1 MQPICRQSATVRFS
15 WRARCVET
23 QAYLIREH
31 SSHILCTGH
40 GTLVP
45 TERLLSP
52 EAMSQYVQRA
62 LPGTSYDKLVKGATK
77 PKPTLPKEKYVH
89 PILQAAFGSTSDLDD
104 VFWALQG
111 RLSEPNSIV
120 IFKSLLLLHTMF
132 RSESAT
138 FVLSYLAG
146 DPAILKLRRI
156 GSNGLNEYSYSK
168 LLPRYAYY
176 LDDRVLAFRE
186 IGYDVVIAS
195 KRDRFAR
202 LRKMSVSNGLF
213 KEIAMIQRVM
223 TSLLKCSFFSDDFH
237 DEITNAALHMTLKD
251 LLAFYMGM
259 NEGVINML
267 EHYFE
272 MSKSDAERSL
282 ELYRR
287 FCFQTENVVAFLN
300 SAKRY
305 SHQLRSSIPHLKH
318 APLSL
323 ANALEE
329 YLHETD
335 FSKHEA
341 TLKSGTTGTGGTNSN
356 ENPTSVKETSS
367 PSAPTI
373 KEEAMT
379 EQPRKGDSSSKQALQ
394 DFFESLEQP
403 NTPFNSAYA
412 SYAGFNSQPDWF
424 GMHAMTT
431 GGGAFAMPQMTGN
444 PFGPQ
449 PTGIV
454 MPQMTGMNPFA
465 SQMPMLP
472 QHTMAT
478 TPFDSI
484 FGQMS
489 LNSQGNIPLQ
499 PQIQAP
505 PSQPHPQLASQLN
518 TSLNARRT
526 STMPV
531 MQMQPPRQASVS
543 RNEMPKAAM
552 SSQNTSSMRPQKT
565 GTMNPFSIPSDF
577 DDPKPVVQQPTKP
590 TLNELAMNAWQNKQS
605 SDSFPA
611 SVSSQPLQPTH
622 SGGLLGQVASE
633 FTHNAATKLNQSNAP
648 NSTENGSTLFGKG
661 ILLSPQGT
669 GVTSNTAMGMQA
681 VGQQT
686 TGQATF
692 PAQSQ
697 TQSSQIPASD
707 SFLESFFS
715 SRAPNQKVHSMDPQ
729 HNILGVASQNTG
741 VGSLPTSSA
750 LQNIPLQPTG
760 LYSRPE
766 FSSRLTGMGTNLNGR
781 TESISLGQGS
791 GLGIGLGSQTTS
803 YVTPGA
809 FDTHNTGVRGINS
822 PNGNFGSVSLAQ
834 GSPAAFG
841 SHSMS
846 PMELQSQITGLTGI
860 KPFQPSSA
868 FGASLLSGQTTP
880 GLTHNSESGIK
891 LSTTKQPSVQPQQP
905 TQDLLQL

>member
-1 MQPICRQSATVRFS
+1 MPSD
-15 WRARCVET
+15 
-23 QAYLIREH
+23 
-31 SSHILCTGH
+31 
-40 GTLVP
+40 
-45 TERLLSP
+45 RLLSP

-62 LPGTSYDKLVKGATK
+62 LPGTSYDRLVKGATK

-89 PILQAAFGSTSDLDD
+89 PILQAAIGSTSDLDD
-104 VFWALQG
+104 VFWALRG
-111 RLSEPNSIV
+111 RLNEPNSIV

-132 RSESAT
+132 RSESAK

-146 DPAILKLRRI
+146 DPAVLKLRRI
-156 GSNGLNEYSYSK
+156 GSNGLNEYSYSP
-168 LLPRYAYY
+168 LLSRYAHY

-186 IGYDVVIAS
+186 LGYDVVIAS

-202 LRKMSVSNGLF
+202 LRKMSVSSGLF

-223 TSLLKCSFFSDDFH
+223 TSLLKCSFFSENYH

-300 SAKRY
+300 SAKRH

-341 TLKSGTTGTGGTNSN
+341 TPKLERKEPETTKSK
-356 ENPTSVKETSS
+356 ENAVSVKEAPS
-367 PSAPTI
+367 PTASKT
-373 KEEAMT
+373 KEVTTA
-379 EQPRKGDSSSKQALQ
+379 EQPRKGDSSSRQALQ

-403 NTPFNSAYA
+403 NTPFNSAYS

-424 GMHAMTT
+424 GMHAMAS
-431 GGGAFAMPQMTGN
+431 GGGAFAMPLTGN
-444 PFGPQ
+444 PFGSHS
-449 PTGIV
+449 TGIV
-454 MPQMTGMNPFA
+454 MPQMTGMNPFVP
-465 SQMPMLP
+465 QMPMMP
-472 QHTMAT
+472 QHTVAT

-489 LNSQGNIPLQ
+489 LNPQGTIPQQLQ
-499 PQIQAP
+499 TQPSPFQPNPQM
-505 PSQPHPQLASQLN
+505 PSQLTTDLSAK
-518 TSLNARRT
+518 RR

-531 MQMQPPRQASVS
+531 MDTQPFVARQASVS
-543 RNEMPKAAM
+543 HNEMRKVTM
-552 SSQNTSSMRPQKT
+552 SPQNTSSMRPQKT

-577 DDPKPVVQQPTKP
+577 DDPKPVVQESKKP
-590 TLNELAMNAWQNKQS
+590 TLNDLALDAWKNKQS
-605 SDSFPA
+605 SASAPA
-611 SVSSQPLQPTH
+611 AASSRSLQPTNT
-622 SGGLLGQVASE
+622 GGLLGQVASE
-633 FTHNAATKLNQSNAP
+633 FTHAP
-648 NSTENGSTLFGKG
+648 ASDLKQGNSPNFTENGSSVFSKGVSLSPLETGVTPSTSMGIQAFGHQTTSQATRPTQSQTLSSQTPATGSFMEPIVGSQVPNQNVPP
-661 ILLSPQGT
+661 LSPQHDIHG
-669 GVTSNTAMGMQA
+669 
-681 VGQQT
+681 
-686 TGQATF
+686 
-692 PAQSQ
+692 
-697 TQSSQIPASD
+697 I
-707 SFLESFFS
+707 
-715 SRAPNQKVHSMDPQ
+715 
-729 HNILGVASQNTG
+729 ASQNTG
-741 VGSLPTSSA
+741 VGPMPSSSA
-750 LQNIPLQPTG
+750 LQSIPSQSTG
-760 LYSRPE
+760 LSSRAD
-766 FSSRLTGMGTNLNGR
+766 FSSQFTGMGSSLDGR
-781 TESISLGQGS
+781 ANSISLGQGS
-791 GLGIGLGSQTTS
+791 GLGIGLGSQSTGFGS
-803 YVTPGA
+803 PGA
-809 FDTHNTGVRGINS
+809 YDALNAGIREVNS
-822 PNGNFGSVSLAQ
+822 PLRRFGSVSLAH
-834 GSPAAFG
+834 GSPRVLG
-841 SHSMS
+841 SHAMS

-880 GLTHNSESGIK
+880 GLPLSSEPGLQLGTS
-891 LSTTKQPSVQPQQP
+891 KQPSVQLQQP

>member
-1 MQPICRQSATVRFS
+1 M
-15 WRARCVET
+15 
-23 QAYLIREH
+23 
-31 SSHILCTGH
+31 
-40 GTLVP
+40 
-45 TERLLSP
+45 
-52 EAMSQYVQRA
+52 
-62 LPGTSYDKLVKGATK
+62 
-77 PKPTLPKEKYVH
+77 H

-146 DPAILKLRRI
+146 DPAILKLRRT

-168 LLPRYAYY
+168 LLPRYANY

-186 IGYDVVIAS
+186 IGYDVVVAS

-223 TSLLKCSFFSDDFH
+223 TSLLKCSFFSDNFH

-341 TLKSGTTGTGGTNSN
+341 TPKSGAKETGATVSK
-356 ENPTSVKETSS
+356 ENDASVKEASS
-367 PSAPTI
+367 PAAPTT
-373 KEEAMT
+373 KEAESA

-403 NTPFNSAYA
+403 NTPFNSAYS

-424 GMHAMTT
+424 GMHAMAT

-444 PFGPQ
+444 PFGPH
-449 PTGIV
+449 PAGMA
-454 MPQMTGMNPFA
+454 MPQMTGTNPFA
-465 SQMPMLP
+465 PQLPMMP

-489 LNSQGNIPLQ
+489 LNPQGTIPQQ
-499 PQIQAP
+499 PQTQAP
-505 PSQPHPQLASQLN
+505 PSQPQPQLPSQLN
-518 TSLNARRT
+518 ANMNARRT

-531 MQMQPPRQASVS
+531 MQTQPLVARQASVS
-543 RNEMPKAAM
+543 RTEMPKATM

-590 TLNELAMNAWQNKQS
+590 TLNELAMDAWQNKQS
-605 SDSFPA
+605 SVPVPA
-611 SVSSQPLQPTH
+611 AASSQPLQPAYT
-622 SGGLLGQVASE
+622 GGLLGQVASE
-633 FTHNAATKLNQSNAP
+633 FTHTPAAKLNQSNTSNP
-648 NSTENGSTLFGKG
+648 TENDSIVFGKG
-661 ILLSPQGT
+661 ISLSPQGT
-669 GVTSNTAMGMQA
+669 GITPNTAMGMQA
-681 VGQQT
+681 FGQQT
-686 TGQATF
+686 TSQATL

-697 TQSSQIPASD
+697 SQSGQIPASD

-715 SRAPNQKVHSMDPQ
+715 SRAPNKNVHAMGPQ
-729 HNILGVASQNTG
+729 HNMLGITSQNTG
-741 VGSLPTSSA
+741 AGSMPTSSA

-760 LYSRPE
+760 LSSRPE
-766 FSSRLTGMGTNLNGR
+766 VSSQLTGMGSNLDGR
-781 TESISLGQGS
+781 THSISVGQGS
-791 GLGIGLGSQTTS
+791 GLGIGLGSQTTGFGS
-803 YVTPGA
+803 PGA
-809 FDTHNTGVRGINS
+809 FDTRNTGLRGINS
-822 PNGNFGSVSLAQ
+822 PAGHFGSVSLAQ
-834 GSPAAFG
+834 GNPTAFG

-846 PMELQSQITGLTGI
+846 PMELQSQVTGLTGI

-880 GLTHNSESGIK
+880 GLTPSAESGIQ
-891 LSTTKQPSVQPQQP
+891 LGTNNQSSVQLQQP

>member
-1 MQPICRQSATVRFS
+1 MPSD
-15 WRARCVET
+15 
-23 QAYLIREH
+23 
-31 SSHILCTGH
+31 
-40 GTLVP
+40 
-45 TERLLSP
+45 RLLSP

-62 LPGTSYDKLVKGATK
+62 LPGTSYDRLVKGATK

-89 PILQAAFGSTSDLDD
+89 PILQAAIGSTSDLDD

-111 RLSEPNSIV
+111 RLNEPNSIV

-132 RSESAT
+132 RSESAK

-146 DPAILKLRRI
+146 DPAVLKLRRI
-156 GSNGLNEYSYSK
+156 GSNGLNEYSYSP
-168 LLPRYAYY
+168 LLSRYAHY

-186 IGYDVVIAS
+186 LGYDVVIAS

-202 LRKMSVSNGLF
+202 LRKMSVSSGLF

-223 TSLLKCSFFSDDFH
+223 TSLLKCSFFSENYH

-300 SAKRY
+300 SAKRH

-341 TLKSGTTGTGGTNSN
+341 TPKLERKEPETTKSK
-356 ENPTSVKETSS
+356 ENAVSVKEAPS
-367 PSAPTI
+367 PTASKT
-373 KEEAMT
+373 KEVTTA
-379 EQPRKGDSSSKQALQ
+379 EQPRKGDSSSRQALQ

-403 NTPFNSAYA
+403 NTPFNSAYS

-424 GMHAMTT
+424 GMHAMAS
-431 GGGAFAMPQMTGN
+431 GGGAFAMPLTGN
-444 PFGPQ
+444 PFGSHS
-449 PTGIV
+449 TGIV
-454 MPQMTGMNPFA
+454 MPQMTGMNPFVP
-465 SQMPMLP
+465 QMPMMP
-472 QHTMAT
+472 QHTVAT

-489 LNSQGNIPLQ
+489 LNPQGTIPQQLQ
-499 PQIQAP
+499 TQPSPFQPNPQM
-505 PSQPHPQLASQLN
+505 PSQLTTDLSAK
-518 TSLNARRT
+518 RR

-531 MQMQPPRQASVS
+531 MDTQPFVARQASVS
-543 RNEMPKAAM
+543 HNEMRKVTM
-552 SSQNTSSMRPQKT
+552 SPQNTSSMRPQKT

-577 DDPKPVVQQPTKP
+577 DDPKPVVQESKKP
-590 TLNELAMNAWQNKQS
+590 TLNDLALDAWKNKQS
-605 SDSFPA
+605 SASAPA
-611 SVSSQPLQPTH
+611 AASSRSLQPTNT
-622 SGGLLGQVASE
+622 GGLLGQVASE
-633 FTHNAATKLNQSNAP
+633 FTHTPASNLKQGNSP
-648 NSTENGSTLFGKG
+648 NFTENGSSVFSKGVSLSPLETGVTPSTSMGIQAFGHQTMSQATRPTQSQTLSSQTPATGSFMEPIVGSQVPNQNVPP
-661 ILLSPQGT
+661 LSPQHDIHG
-669 GVTSNTAMGMQA
+669 
-681 VGQQT
+681 
-686 TGQATF
+686 
-692 PAQSQ
+692 
-697 TQSSQIPASD
+697 I
-707 SFLESFFS
+707 
-715 SRAPNQKVHSMDPQ
+715 
-729 HNILGVASQNTG
+729 ASQNTG
-741 VGSLPTSSA
+741 VGPMPSSSA
-750 LQNIPLQPTG
+750 LQSIPSQSTG
-760 LYSRPE
+760 LSSRAD
-766 FSSRLTGMGTNLNGR
+766 FSSQFTGMGSSLDGR
-781 TESISLGQGS
+781 ANSISLGQGS
-791 GLGIGLGSQTTS
+791 GLGIGLGSQSTGFGS
-803 YVTPGA
+803 PGA
-809 FDTHNTGVRGINS
+809 YGALNAGIREVNS
-822 PNGNFGSVSLAQ
+822 PLRRFGSVSLAH
-834 GSPAAFG
+834 GSPRVLG
-841 SHSMS
+841 SHAMS

-880 GLTHNSESGIK
+880 GLPLSSEPGLQLGTS
-891 LSTTKQPSVQPQQP
+891 KQPSVQLQQP

>member
-1 MQPICRQSATVRFS
+1 MGRSCHLA
-15 WRARCVET
+15 
-23 QAYLIREH
+23 
-31 SSHILCTGH
+31 G
-40 GTLVP
+40 
-45 TERLLSP
+45 LSP

-62 LPGTSYDKLVKGATK
+62 LPGTSYDRLVKGATK

-111 RLSEPNSIV
+111 RLNEPNSMV
-120 IFKSLLLLHTMF
+120 VFKSLLLLHTMF
-132 RSESAT
+132 RSESAK
-138 FVLSYLAG
+138 FVLSYLAN

-156 GSNGLNEYSYSK
+156 GSNGLNEYSYSQ
-168 LLPRYAYY
+168 LLPRYAHY

-186 IGYDVVIAS
+186 LGYDVVIAS

-223 TSLLKCSFFSDDFH
+223 TSLLKCSFFSENFH

-300 SAKRY
+300 SAKRH

-341 TLKSGTTGTGGTNSN
+341 TSKLDTKEPGTTNSK
-356 ENPTSVKETSS
+356 ENPVSVKEAPS
-367 PSAPTI
+367 PTASKT
-373 KEEAMT
+373 KEVKTA
-379 EQPRKGDSSSKQALQ
+379 EQPKKGDSSSRQALQ

-403 NTPFNSAYA
+403 NTPFNSAYS

-424 GMHAMTT
+424 GMHAMAT
-431 GGGAFAMPQMTGN
+431 GGGAFVMPQITGN
-444 PFGPQ
+444 PFGSHSN
-449 PTGIV
+449 GIV
-454 MPQMTGMNPFA
+454 MPQMTGMNPFVP
-465 SQMPMLP
+465 QMPMMP

-489 LNSQGNIPLQ
+489 LSPQSTTPQPLQ
-499 PQIQAP
+499 TQ
-505 PSQPHPQLASQLN
+505 PSSFQPHPPMPSQL
-518 TSLNARRT
+518 TTDVSARRR

-531 MQMQPPRQASVS
+531 MDAQPLVSRQASVS
-543 RNEMPKAAM
+543 RNEMPKATM
-552 SSQNTSSMRPQKT
+552 SPQHTSSMRPQKT

-577 DDPKPVVQQPTKP
+577 DVPKPVVQESKKP
-590 TLNELAMNAWQNKQS
+590 TLNDLALDAWKNKQS
-605 SDSFPA
+605 PA
-611 SVSSQPLQPTH
+611 SPPAAAPSRSLQPTNT
-622 SGGLLGQVASE
+622 GGLLGQVASE
-633 FTHNAATKLNQSNAP
+633 FTHTPGAKLKQSNPP
-648 NSTENGSTLFGKG
+648 NFTENGSAVFNKG
-661 ILLSPQGT
+661 VSSSRLETGITPGT
-669 GVTSNTAMGMQA
+669 SMGMQA
-681 VGQQT
+681 FGHQT
-686 TGQATF
+686 TSQAPGPT
-692 PAQSQ
+692 QSQ
-697 TQSSQIPASD
+697 TSSSQIPASG
-707 SFLESFFS
+707 SFMESIVAS
-715 SRAPNQKVHSMDPQ
+715 QTPNQNVSSLSPQ
-729 HNILGVASQNTG
+729 HNIHGIISQNTG
-741 VGSLPTSSA
+741 VGAMPSSSA
-750 LQNIPLQPTG
+750 LQGIPSQSTG
-760 LYSRPE
+760 LSSRAD
-766 FSSRLTGMGTNLNGR
+766 FSSQFTGLGSSLDGR
-781 TESISLGQGS
+781 ANSISLGQGS
-791 GLGIGLGSQTTS
+791 GLGIGLGSQ
-803 YVTPGA
+803 P
-809 FDTHNTGVRGINS
+809 TGFGSPSTYDALNAGLREINS
-822 PNGNFGSVSLAQ
+822 PLRRFGSVSLAH
-834 GSPAAFG
+834 GSPGALG
-841 SHSMS
+841 SNAMS

-880 GLTHNSESGIK
+880 GLTLNSESG
-891 LSTTKQPSVQPQQP
+891 LHLGTSKQPSVQLQQP